1 MDIKNITSPGGGG
14 IHLASVKSTEH
25 KSEDPLVKQA
35 QQSEVIQLADKAA
48 KESNEKQR
56 AVAEKKNIDKA
67 VTDINQ
73 FFQTQQR
80 KLSFSVN
87 EATSDMVIEIKDAD
101 TDEIIRQIP
110 PEFVVRLAEQLKEM
124 TDDPAGIL
132 LKDRA

>member
-14 IHLASVKSTEH
+14 IHLASVRNTEK